1 MLILRSIDELR
12 SLRSQTTVASQTI
25 GFVPTMGALH
35 LGHSELLKAS
45 VAKADITV
53 ASIFINPMQF
63 NSDADLE
70 KYPRT
75 VEEDL
80 EICSQLNVNYV
91 YLPQTSD
98 IYPEAFDTSVTPGSL
113 GSLFEGA
120 SRPGHFAGMA
130 TVVVKLFNIVQ
141 PDIAFFGKKDYQQLA
156 IIRRF
161 VADLN
166 FPIDICAMETIREA
180 DGLALSSR
188 NAQLTSDE
196 RQEAPR
202 FHEILG
208 AFAKGFLDTNS
219 LNNAYAHALEELRS
233 MKHFQIDYFD
243 VADRETLKPSRDTCK
258 PLVVLGAILG
268 SQVRLIDNQEVQNS
282 EI

>member
-1 MLILRSIDELR
+1 MHILRSIEELR
-12 SLRSQTTVASQTI
+12 LLRAQTSASSQTI

-35 LGHSELLKAS
+35 LGHAELLKVSAEKS
-45 VAKADITV
+45 DVTI
-53 ASIFINPMQF
+53 ASIFINPKQF
-63 NSDADLE
+63 NSASDLA

-80 EICSQLNVNYV
+80 ETCKAFNVDFV
-91 YLPQTSD
+91 YLPEISD
-98 IYPEAFDTSVTPGSL
+98 IYPEGFDTFITPGSL

-141 PDIAFFGKKDYQQLA
+141 PNIAFFGKKDYQQLA

-166 FPIDICAMETIREA
+166 FPIHIFGMETVREV

-188 NAQLTSDE
+188 NAQLTDE
-196 RQEAPR
+196 ERKEAPR
-202 FHEILG
+202 FFEILQIFNRSFSSG
-208 AFAKGFLDTNS
+208 DS
-219 LNNAYAHALEELRS
+219 LNKAISDAKAQLLGLQS
-233 MKHFQIDYFD
+233 FQLDYFD
-243 VADRETLKPSRDTCK
+243 IAEQDSLQPSRDTSK
-258 PLVVLGAILG
+258 RLVALGAILG
-268 SQVRLIDNQEVQNS
+268 SQVRLIDNQELQ
-282 EI
+282 